1 MANKNLGLLGLIGI
15 PIIIGYMYWVKQ
27 SNIKE
32 LENKVRLAELYDK
45 YDNDFNSKLDKKKH
59 RLASEKKSILPSTF
73 FPIGLGDQITEKAS
87 DEYNNAYNAVKY
99 LKKSMSMRKS
109 GGSVKQY
116 KKNNKHTKKYRK
128 N

>member
-32 LENKVRLAELYDK
+32 LENELKIITKFGK
-45 YDNDFNSKLDKKKH
+45 YDTNNELKLVKQKH
-59 RLASEKKSILPSTF
+59 LLASEKKSILPLSI
-73 FPIGLGDQITEKAS
+73 FPIGLGQKIEEKAS
-87 DEYNNAYNAVKY
+87 DEYNNAYNAVKTFF
-99 LKKSMSMRKS
+99 KSMSMSMSMRKRNS

-116 KKNNKHTKKYRK
+116 KKK
-128 N
+128 

>member
-32 LENKVRLAELYDK
+32 LENNVRLTKRYKVYDI
-45 YDNDFNSKLDKKKH
+45 DFNSKLNEDESLLD
-59 RLASEKKSILPSTF
+59 REKNSILPSTV
-73 FPIGLGDQITEKAS
+73 FPIGLGEKITEKAS
-87 DEYNNAYNAVKY
+87 DEYNNTNNAVKTF
-99 LKKSMSMRKS
+99 KKSILMRNR